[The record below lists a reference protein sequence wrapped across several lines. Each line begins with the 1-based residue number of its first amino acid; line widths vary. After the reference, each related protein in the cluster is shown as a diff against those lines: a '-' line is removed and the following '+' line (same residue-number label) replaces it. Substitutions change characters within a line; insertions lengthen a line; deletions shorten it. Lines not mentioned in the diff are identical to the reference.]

1 MAKLR
6 KAEIIARL
14 TGAGKTPPTGKAS
27 FDDMTVVELRAFAAA
42 EHVDLTAPVTPPPK
56 KRSGRT
62 GAPRSRKQKSRLKSF
77 VKGIFGRPE

>member
-14 TGAGKTPPTGKAS
+14 TGEGKTPPTGKAS

-42 EHVDLTAPVTPPPK
+42 EHVDLTAPVAPPPK
-56 KRSGRT
+56 KRSRKSDSHRT
-62 GAPRSRKQKSRLKSF
+62 RKSPIRSF
-77 VKGIFGRPE
+77 VDGLLGRPE